1 MFKRNEMVYRV
12 QKKKKKNELSIALS
26 CKHNSASLPRHFSRW
41 PVCESCTSRHGYAH
55 SVHHGRAHTVVP
67 AAKTPQTR
75 HVFTTSAFPKD
86 CASRREPLFILLT
99 RLPVK
104 GHVFVFDNGL
114 LLNTPDILDFF
125 FFPFFLCTRLH
136 SASVMSQLFSH
147 RASVSAGSWSVN
159 NEDSTETH
167 DRLTVLVSG

>member
-1 MFKRNEMVYRV
+1 MLYSESSIQIFLVRGGRCMFKRNEMVYRV

-41 PVCESCTSRHGYAH
+41 PVCESCRSRHGYAH

-125 FFPFFLCTRLH
+125 FSFLSLYPSSLGIRHVAT
-136 SASVMSQLFSH
+136 F
-147 RASVSAGSWSVN
+147 
-159 NEDSTETH
+159 
-167 DRLTVLVSG
+167 

>member
-1 MFKRNEMVYRV
+1 MLYSESSIQIFLVRGRCMFKRNEMVYRV
-12 QKKKKKNELSIALS
+12 QKKNELSIALS

-41 PVCESCTSRHGYAH
+41 PVCESCTSQHGYAH

-67 AAKTPQTR
+67 AAKTLHTR

-104 GHVFVFDNGL
+104 GHVFVFNNGL
-114 LLNTPDILDFF
+114 LLNTPDILDFVF
-125 FFPFFLCTRLH
+125 FFLSLYPSSLGIRHVATF
-136 SASVMSQLFSH
+136 
-147 RASVSAGSWSVN
+147 
-159 NEDSTETH
+159 
-167 DRLTVLVSG
+167 